1 MGYIVDHE
9 MIKLWN
15 IYKPMIYLKNGL
27 YRRPYF
33 RSNVDQYTK
42 PSQKKKFKVARK
54 AGYDAAL
61 SLLCVYIVDLKQ
73 T

>member
-27 YRRPYF
+27 YRRPCF

-42 PSQKKKFKVARK
+42 PSQIKKVQSSPKT
-54 AGYDAAL
+54 GYDAAQML
-61 SLLCVYIVDLKQ
+61 FCVAIVKQ
-73 T
+73 K

>member
-1 MGYIVDHE
+1 MDYIEDH
-9 MIKLWN
+9 ILDQTWTN
-15 IYKPMIYLKNGL
+15 IQNHPK
-27 YRRPYF
+27 
-33 RSNVDQYTK
+33 
-42 PSQKKKFKVARK
+42 KKKFKVARK